1 MNRFIQLLEEKW
13 DKGFW
18 FGGQHREHI
27 CKIPSEPQETAFLTF
42 PQNVPID
49 YYDPSFFNGLQP
61 HLCKQIALQTVV
73 LLPNI
78 EDLFTK
84 YADENLSNSVF
95 QSKFANTVLA
105 KYRLDDL
112 EEINDSEKEWLENED
127 FKDIVSDD
135 VESAM
140 DINQQIIYKI

>member
-1 MNRFIQLLEEKW
+1 
-13 DKGFW
+13 
-18 FGGQHREHI
+18 
-27 CKIPSEPQETAFLTF
+27 
-42 PQNVPID
+42 
-49 YYDPSFFNGLQP
+49 
-61 HLCKQIALQTVV
+61 
-73 LLPNI
+73 
-78 EDLFTK
+78 LFTK

-140 DINQQIIYKI
+140 DIN